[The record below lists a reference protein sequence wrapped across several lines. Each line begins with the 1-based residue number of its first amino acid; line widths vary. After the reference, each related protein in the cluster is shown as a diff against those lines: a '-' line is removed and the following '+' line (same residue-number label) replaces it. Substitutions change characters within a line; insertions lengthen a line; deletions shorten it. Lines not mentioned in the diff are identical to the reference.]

1 MPSSFYLMDAAR
13 AGFLLESSS
22 QLLSWMAPSGPEDF
36 RLNAI
41 SSERPLRRILINPL
55 LSVGL
60 YQGTICILHN
70 TFHDLN
76 FLFSYFLF
84 LSFF

>member
-1 MPSSFYLMDAAR
+1 MPSSFYLMDPAR

-22 QLLSWMAPSGPEDF
+22 QLFSWMAPSGPEDF

-41 SSERPLRRILINPL
+41 SSERPLRRILSNPL
-55 LSVGL
+55 LSIGL

-70 TFHDLN
+70 AFHDLN
-76 FLFSYFLF
+76 FLFSYFH
-84 LSFF
+84 SFSF